1 VYQRIFIQVFLK
13 TGDDQVYNEW
23 FSIGPITIYGYGFMI
38 ALGIFVS
45 FRVVLYRGIK
55 ANVEQSH
62 IYNLLFFGL
71 AGGFAGAKLLYWIT
85 QFKNIVNDPSILL
98 NVSQGFVVYGGII
111 GGIAAG
117 YAYCRK
123 SNLNFL
129 QHLDLF
135 VPSLALAQG
144 FGRIGCL
151 FAGCCYGEETH
162 GWFGIVFHHSEL
174 APNDV
179 KLVPTQIME
188 SVLGF
193 SLFFVLIYLAKKK
206 RPSHGVIA
214 GLYLVI
220 YSLGRFGI
228 EFFRGDLIRGQFGA
242 LATSQWIAIGVVLIT
257 CFMLLINMKRS
268 RSELRH

>member
-1 VYQRIFIQVFLK
+1 M
-13 TGDDQVYNEW
+13 YNEL
-23 FSIGPITIYGYGFMI
+23 FSVGPITVYGYGVMI
-38 ALGIFVS
+38 ALGILVAYK
-45 FRVVLYRGIK
+45 VILYRAAKLNIG
-55 ANVEQSH
+55 QSH
-62 IYNLLFFGL
+62 IQNLLVIGL
-71 AGGFAGAKLLYWIT
+71 TGGFAGAKLLYWIT
-85 QFKNIVNDPSILL
+85 QINNIADDPGILL

-117 YAYCRK
+117 YVYCRK
-123 SNLNFL
+123 KKINFL

-151 FAGCCYGEETH
+151 LAGCCYGEETH
-162 GWFGIVFHHSEL
+162 SWVGITFQHSEF

-188 SVLGF
+188 SVLSF
-193 SLFFVLIYLAKKK
+193 SLFFVLLYLAQKN

-214 GLYLVI
+214 GLYLVV

-228 EFFRGDLIRGQFGA
+228 EFFRGDLIRGQFGVF
-242 LATSQWIAIGVVLIT
+242 ATSQWIAVGVVVLTCLTILIKLK
-257 CFMLLINMKRS
+257 MSARKNSWRQI
-268 RSELRH
+268 